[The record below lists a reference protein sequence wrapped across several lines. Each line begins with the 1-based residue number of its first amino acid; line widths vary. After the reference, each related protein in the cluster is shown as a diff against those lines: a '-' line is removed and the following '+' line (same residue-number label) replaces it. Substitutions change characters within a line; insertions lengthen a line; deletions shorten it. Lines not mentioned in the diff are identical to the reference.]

1 MLSNYDLYVIN
12 ENRAR
17 LYRESGVGGVGVVSY
32 GVTLVHLPTGL
43 AVHCSNYKSTL
54 QNFETAKQQ
63 LSRIIENG

>member
-17 LYRESGVGGVGVVSY
+17 LYRESGVGIPSY